1 MACKSR
7 WLLEI
12 PNIIQRLSRL
22 ETPVIDRA
30 MCEMVFGVRRRR
42 AIDLMQRFGGYRAGN
57 TVLVD
62 RAALMEQLQRML
74 AEPAIEQERRRKQ
87 RLTEELA
94 KLEEHR
100 RAAAVRIPV
109 NPKTAHCTVADLPA
123 GVRFERGQLTV
134 QYDDVQQLLT
144 RLYELA
150 KAAGNDYDSFAE
162 AAGPLPAPTQ
172 DTGGPRLWSAPPG

>member
-12 PNIIQRLSRL
+12 PNIIEKLSEL

-30 MCEMVFGVRRRR
+30 MCETVFRVRRRR

-62 RAALMEQLQRML
+62 REVLIEQLQRML
-74 AEPAIEQERRRKQ
+74 AEPAIEQERQRKQ
-87 RLTEELA
+87 RLSEELV
-94 KLEEHR
+94 KLEKQR

-109 NPKTAHCTVADLPA
+109 KPETAHCTVADLPA
-123 GVRFERGQLTV
+123 GVRFEPGQLTV

-150 KAAGNDYDSFAE
+150 RAAGNDYDSFAE
-162 AAGPLPAPTQ
+162 A
-172 DTGGPRLWSAPPG
+172 